1 LLELDNKRMAGGN
14 TELDE
19 LEWDNDFEEGI

>member
-1 LLELDNKRMAGGN
+1 LLELDDKRMAGGN
-14 TELDE
+14 TELHE